1 MQSANYIKSP
11 LNYIGGKYKL
21 LPQILELFPKNINTF
36 VDVFG
41 GGFNVGANINC
52 NKIIYNDNIPLLVDL
67 MNTFYTYD
75 VEYIVNKIENNII
88 NYNLSKT
95 NKEAYLNF
103 RKYFNSNITKDPI
116 DFYTLILFSF
126 NYQIRFNSKMEYN
139 NTFGQNRSEFNDRI
153 KSNLINFVNL
163 IQNKNIEFYNKDF
176 LKLNLS
182 LASQDFVYCDPPY
195 LITTGSYNDGKRG
208 FKGWSEKEELE
219 LYHYLDVLDSKN
231 MKFALSNVIESNN
244 KENHLLKNWTKKY
257 NIHRLN
263 YNYNHSNFHRKNIND
278 SIEVLITN
286 Y

>member
-36 VDVFG
+36 VDIFG

-95 NKEAYLNF
+95 NKDAYLNF
-103 RKYFNSNITKDPI
+103 RKYFNSNLIKDPI

-163 IQNKNIEFYNKDF
+163 IQNKKIEFYNKDF
-176 LKLNLS
+176 LELNL
-182 LASQDFVYCDPPY
+182 LLTSQDFVYCDPPY

-208 FKGWSEKEELE
+208 FKGWSEKEESE

-231 MKFALSNVIESNN
+231 IKFALSNVIEANN
-244 KENHLLKNWTKKY
+244 KENLLLKNWAKKY
-257 NIHRLN
+257 NIHKLN
-263 YNYNHSNFHRKNIND
+263 YNYNYSNFHRKNTND

>member
-1 MQSANYIKSP
+1 MQSNNYIKSP

-21 LPQILELFPKNINTF
+21 LPQILNIFPKDINTF

-41 GGFNVGANINC
+41 GGFNVGANIDC

-67 MNTFYTYD
+67 MKTFYNYD
-75 VEYIVNKIENNII
+75 SNFIINKIKQNII
-88 NYNLSKT
+88 TYNLSKT
-95 NKEAYLNF
+95 NKDAYINF
-103 RKYFNSNITKDPI
+103 RKIFNCSIAKNPI

-139 NTFGQNRSEFNDRI
+139 NTFGQNRSDFNENI
-153 KSNLINFVNL
+153 KNNLINFVTL
-163 IQNKNIEFYNKDF
+163 LHKKNIDFYNKDF
-176 LKLNLS
+176 TELNLS
-182 LASQDFVYCDPPY
+182 LTNNDFVYCDPPY

-219 LYHYLDVLDSKN
+219 LYKYLDNLNSKN
-231 MKFALSNVIESNN
+231 IKFALSNVIKSNG
-244 KENHLLKNWTKKY
+244 KENTLLESWAKKY
-257 NIHRLN
+257 NIHELN
-263 YNYNHSNFHRKNIND
+263 YNYNNSNYHRKNSND

>member
-1 MQSANYIKSP
+1 MQANNYIKSP

-21 LPQILELFPKNINTF
+21 LPQIFELFPKDINTF

-41 GGFNVGANINC
+41 GGFNVGANVNC
-52 NKIIYNDNIPLLVDL
+52 NEIIYNDNIPLLVDL
-67 MNTFYTYD
+67 MHTFYTYD
-75 VEYIVNKIENNII
+75 VEFIINRIENNII
-88 NYNLSKT
+88 DYNLSKI
-95 NKEAYLNF
+95 NKDAYLNF
-103 RKYFNSNITKDPI
+103 RKYFNASTTKNPI

-153 KSNLINFVNL
+153 KNNLINFFDL
-163 IQNKNIEFYNKDF
+163 IQSKKIKFYNKDF
-176 LKLNLS
+176 TELDLS
-182 LASQDFVYCDPPY
+182 LTSHDFVYCDPPY

-219 LYHYLDVLDSKN
+219 LYNYLDVLDSKN
-231 MKFALSNVIESNN
+231 IKFALSNVIESNN
-244 KENHLLKNWTKKY
+244 KENHLLKNWAKKY
-257 NIHRLN
+257 NLHKLD
-263 YNYNHSNFHRKNIND
+263 YNYNNSNFHRKNTND